1 MRPGAAESDDAV
13 LLRAVARGDEEAL
26 AALYDRH
33 AGWLTVRMTRR
44 CAMPDVVDQAVQD
57 TFLVLWR
64 GGGGGRAG
72 GGGGAG
78 VLGGGE
84 RPLVG
89 RCRPRGGA
97 RAAPGGGRRGVRRSR
112 RWSSR
117 RRIRCWSASS
127 TAAWVRPWPGCRRN
141 YAAPSRR
148 PCWTA

>member
-64 GGGGGRAG
+64 GGGGGPRG

-78 VLGGGE
+78 VWGSRAR
-84 RPLVG
+84 RPFAAV
-89 RCRPRGGA
+89 RPGA
-97 RAAPGGGRRGVRRSR
+97 GRR
-112 RWSSR
+112 
-117 RRIRCWSASS
+117 
-127 TAAWVRPWPGCRRN
+127 PP
-141 YAAPSRR
+141 P
-148 PCWTA
+148 P